1 MRRVVGSG
9 GDYESETESEHGE
22 GAERGHGPG
31 TAEEREGEPRG
42 A

>member
-1 MRRVVGSG
+1 MDSWLRG
-9 GDYESETESEHGE
+9 GDYESEPESEHGE
-22 GAERGHGPG
+22 DAERGHGPG